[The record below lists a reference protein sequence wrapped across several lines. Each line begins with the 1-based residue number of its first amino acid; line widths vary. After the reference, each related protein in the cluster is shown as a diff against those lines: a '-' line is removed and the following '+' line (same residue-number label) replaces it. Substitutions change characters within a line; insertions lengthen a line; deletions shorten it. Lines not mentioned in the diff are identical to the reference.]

1 MLQVGGK
8 LRSIY
13 WKVKGE
19 AKLKIKGL
27 KQGLQTVASGRV
39 NLRNKTNRIINNRFK
54 LFINKS
60 KRRRAPSRG
69 KDKNRQCTK
78 RVK

>member
-39 NLRNKTNRIINNRFK
+39 NLRKKTNRIINNRFK
-54 LFINKS
+54 LWINKEKS
-60 KRRRAPSRG
+60 GQNKL
-69 KDKNRQCTK
+69 QI
-78 RVK
+78 V